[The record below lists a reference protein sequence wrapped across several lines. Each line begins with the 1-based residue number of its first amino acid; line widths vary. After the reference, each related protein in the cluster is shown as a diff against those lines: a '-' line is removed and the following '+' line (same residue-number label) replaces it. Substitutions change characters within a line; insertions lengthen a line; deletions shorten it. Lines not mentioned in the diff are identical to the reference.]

1 MQKNVLIIEDE
12 KLAQDHLSRLLL
24 ELEPHWH
31 IAAKLDSVQAATDWL
46 GRNTPDLIFLDIHL
60 ADDICFRIF
69 EQVRVLAP
77 VVFTTAYD
85 QYALKAFQV
94 NSIDYLLKP
103 IERED
108 LRRSLD
114 KFRQWQGSP
123 QIIDVQQLLQSMQ
136 APARQY
142 QERFVV
148 QRGEK
153 LLSVTVNQ
161 IAYFEG
167 EDRYVYLIK
176 RDGSRYIV
184 NYRLSDLEEVLD
196 PKQFYKLN
204 RSFITHFDA
213 IQNIVNLSK
222 SRMKVELTPAA
233 RREIIVSSEN
243 TAEFKLWLNQ

>member
-24 ELEPHWH
+24 ELEPNWH

-69 EQVRVLAP
+69 EQVRVQAP

-114 KFRQWQGSP
+114 KFRQWQGNP
-123 QIIDVQQLLQSMQ
+123 QVIDIQQLLQSMQ

-184 NYRLSDLEEVLD
+184 NYRLSDFGGGAGPKAVLQTQ
-196 PKQFYKLN
+196 PQFHHA
-204 RSFITHFDA
+204 F
-213 IQNIVNLSK
+213 
-222 SRMKVELTPAA
+222 
-233 RREIIVSSEN
+233 
-243 TAEFKLWLNQ
+243 